1 MAYRITDSCKG
12 CTICAKKCPVG
23 AISGEPKAVHEIDTG
38 LCIDCGL
45 CGRLCPADAV
55 LDNTGSLCRKIP
67 KSKWKRP
74 RIDTGIC
81 AACSLCTEHC
91 PAGCLMISD
100 PKYPGDTGMYAYL
113 TDREL
118 CIGCGICEDVCPV
131 GAIGDGNSKEK

>member
-67 KSKWKRP
+67 KSKWKETENRH
-74 RIDTGIC
+74 RHL
-81 AACSLCTEHC
+81 AACSPVHGTL
-91 PAGCLMISD
+91 PLQALMISD

-118 CIGCGICEDVCPV
+118 CIGCGICEMYVP
-131 GAIGDGNSKEK
+131 